1 MHADGELKKEGDD
14 LYDLVGFESNEPVKP
29 RQIQPARIV
38 GVQDSSMSFTEMTV
52 DDLLLQVLEQT
63 LIVYHC
69 SERLAPL
76 EIINSIDADELAVYK
91 EDAIVP
97 MMKLHPHLQNQKFID
112 LGNYPVNPWLD
123 AVIPFK
129 S

>member
-52 DDLLLQVLEQT
+52 DDLLLQVLE
-63 LIVYHC
+63 
-69 SERLAPL
+69 
-76 EIINSIDADELAVYK
+76 
-91 EDAIVP
+91 
-97 MMKLHPHLQNQKFID
+97 
-112 LGNYPVNPWLD
+112 
-123 AVIPFK
+123 
-129 S
+129 